1 MKKVA
6 SRSKETSRIL
16 TKVMR
21 DYDSKIQKYKNNK
34 GNNQNL
40 ELLLKEM
47 ESEVKPDE
55 AYIIRRNGMNYLEL
69 VKSKNKEIHSNIL
82 RALLDG
88 FRIHLCKKAGKK
100 YTTLFPLKTSSC
112 AINRDS
118 TLMYSRS
125 PGNFII
131 YNELFDMG
139 SVKLNM
145 TNKLTEQ
152 ILKDPNLK
160 HLFDKRVR
168 RNNRN
173 ESKGMNFFVF

>member
-1 MKKVA
+1 M
-6 SRSKETSRIL
+6 
-16 TKVMR
+16 
-21 DYDSKIQKYKNNK
+21 
-34 GNNQNL
+34 
-40 ELLLKEM
+40 
-47 ESEVKPDE
+47 
-55 AYIIRRNGMNYLEL
+55 
-69 VKSKNKEIHSNIL
+69 
-82 RALLDG
+82 
-88 FRIHLCKKAGKK
+88 
-100 YTTLFPLKTSSC
+100 TLFPLKTSSC

-173 ESKGMNFFVF
+173 ESKGMNSRSAVDKMRELSRKGKKGKKGKKVKVTIKKKRIKKK